1 MTNMHKTHMNI
12 HCILVQTSTMFCV
25 YIISAKIFKH
35 LLDYLPLRFLIALL
49 NLYMYFPHAL

>member
-1 MTNMHKTHMNI
+1 MTNMHKTYMN
-12 HCILVQTSTMFCV
+12 ILVQTSTMFCV

-49 NLYMYFPHAL
+49 YLYMYFPHAL